1 LYVQHTLTARLPF
14 CQVPLREAPAFA
26 AAPELADLSQL
37 PRRAAEADREVME
50 KGTRAFVSYVRGYKE
65 HQCRF
70 IFRLSGATSGFK
82 P

>member
-1 LYVQHTLTARLPF
+1 MRSLAASACR
-14 CQVPLREAPAFA
+14 QVPLREAAAFA
-26 AAPELADLSQL
+26 VAPELADLSSL

-70 IFRLSGATSGFK
+70 IFRLSGTDS
-82 P
+82 